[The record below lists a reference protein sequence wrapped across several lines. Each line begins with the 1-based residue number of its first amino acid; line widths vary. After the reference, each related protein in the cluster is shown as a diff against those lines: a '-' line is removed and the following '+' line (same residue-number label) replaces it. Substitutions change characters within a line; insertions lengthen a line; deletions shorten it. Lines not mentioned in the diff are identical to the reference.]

1 MSYSERT
8 TMTTEVIYN
17 DSRTHRYLLRK
28 HWNSDKPSAAVI
40 MIYPSSATGVTVD
53 HTTMFTLQ
61 NLERLNFGGVYI
73 VNLFSSLNGKHSKTN
88 VDDENA
94 VYIREAVSKADT
106 VIWAVGTGSDGIKKV
121 LYQEKQVME
130 ILSDF
135 TSKLKC
141 IADNTGK
148 KFYHPLCPAV
158 RYWNLVDFELKE
170 LKAFNMTYDELKEQP
185 KVGKKGK
192 SASTVPVPVITPEDV
207 ADEVDGKSWYD
218 AEDSENTELVFGNSE
233 PEQEE
238 PATVDESAVFNDIP
252 EIIIEPK
259 SKRKSKKKAG

>member
-1 MSYSERT
+1 MPYTEST
-8 TMTTEVIYN
+8 TMTTEVVYN
-17 DSRTHRYLLRK
+17 DTRTHRYLLHK
-28 HWNSDKPSAAVI
+28 HWNSDKPTAAII
-40 MIYPSSATGVTVD
+40 MIYPSSAAAVTVD

-73 VNLFSSLNGKHSKTN
+73 VNLFSSLNGKHSKTD
-88 VDDENA
+88 VDGENM
-94 VYIREAVSKADT
+94 VFIREACSKADT

-121 LYQEKQVME
+121 LYQEKQVLE
-130 ILSDF
+130 ILADF
-135 TSKLKC
+135 TDKLKC

-185 KVGKKGK
+185 KVVKKGK
-192 SASTVPVPVITPEDV
+192 SVNTVPVITPEDV
-207 ADEVDGKSWYD
+207 ADDVDGHSWYD
-218 AEDSENTELVFGNSE
+218 AEDSGSTELTFGNAE

-238 PATVDESAVFNDIP
+238 PASVDESEVFNDVP

>member
-17 DSRTHRYLLRK
+17 DTRTHRFLLRK
-28 HWNSDKPSAAVI
+28 HWNSDKPSAAII

-73 VNLFSSLNGKHSKTN
+73 VNLFSSLNGKHSKTD
-88 VDDENA
+88 VDDENM
-94 VYIREAVSKADT
+94 VFIREVCNKADI
-106 VIWAVGTGSDGIKKV
+106 VIWAVGTGSDGIKRV
-121 LYQEKQVME
+121 LYQEKQVLE
-130 ILSDF
+130 ILADF
-135 TSKLKC
+135 TDKLKC

-185 KVGKKGK
+185 KVSKSKKTGI
-192 SASTVPVPVITPEDV
+192 PVPIITKEDN
-207 ADEVDGKSWYD
+207 ADDVDGKSWYD
-218 AEDSENTELVFGNSE
+218 ADDSDAEAYVCDTGETAGDE
-233 PEQEE
+233 
-238 PATVDESAVFNDIP
+238 ATPDEYAGTNIAEAIIVDTASLK
-252 EIIIEPK
+252 K
-259 SKRKSKKKAG
+259 SRKKRK